1 MYKLI
6 VIFRK
11 PPDVMALESRWSQE
25 FVAKA
30 EKMPGLRRVSV
41 SRVVGAPGGATDLHL
56 IHEFYFNDLTD
67 LQSAITSEAGRAAGQ
82 ALMGFA
88 GDYVTLAFAEHLE
101 EDR

>member
-11 PPDVMALESRWSQE
+11 PPDVMAMENRWSQE

-30 EKMPGLRRVSV
+30 EAMPGLRRVSV
-41 SRVVGAPGGATDLHL
+41 SRVVGAPGGTTDLHL
-56 IHEFYFNDLTD
+56 VHEFYFDDLTA
-67 LQSAITSEAGRAAGQ
+67 LQEAMTSEAGQLAGQ

-88 GDYVTLAFAEHLE
+88 GDHVSLAFAEHLE

>member
-11 PPDVMALESRWSQE
+11 PPDVLDMENRWSQE
-25 FVAKA
+25 FVARA
-30 EKMPGLRRVSV
+30 EAMPGLRRVSV

-56 IHEFYFNDLTD
+56 IHEFYFDDLSA
-67 LQSAITSEAGRAAGQ
+67 LQLAMTSEAGQTAGQ

-88 GDYVTLAFAEHLE
+88 GDYAALAFAEHLE

>member
-11 PPDVMALESRWSQE
+11 PPDVLALENRWSQE

-30 EKMPGLRRVSV
+30 ESMPGLRRVSV

-56 IHEFYFNDLTD
+56 IHEFYFDDLTA
-67 LQSAITSEAGRAAGQ
+67 LQEAMTSEAGRTAGQ

-88 GDYVTLAFAEHLE
+88 GEYVTLAFAEHLE